1 MSIRFNFRYLLVSAL
16 LFSLPVCRAQI
27 TVPSTAIVSFG
38 QTPDTLLWDLS
49 GTYSLN
55 LVVNE
60 HNGIQVPLTFS
71 YNLIEDAEGNLHG
84 VTNDIQYLTIGGAPF
99 TMAYTITGKI
109 TGSGG
114 AATARFTIRIFG
126 NGTVG
131 NQNINTFSAV
141 MTVVASPNPDDGNL
155 EGVARFSA
163 RFSSGIE
170 GVSGTIPQ
178 FSAAL
183 PPGVDGTATLNFQI
197 AGFSSVV
204 GTATLT
210 TSSRTLGF
218 LVEGPLRNGVFN
230 CALKGSAAVQD
241 IDTSGVGSNGRAQI
255 DSAFDTAEVTGKFM
269 GQKFNFET
277 SVSTGSTTNNVN

>member
-1 MSIRFNFRYLLVSAL
+1 MSTRFNLRYLLVSAL

-27 TVPSTAIVSFG
+27 TVPSTASLSFG

-49 GTYSLN
+49 GAYSLN

-60 HNGIQVPLTFS
+60 RNGIQVPLIVGF
-71 YNLIEDAEGNLHG
+71 NLIEDASGNLHG
-84 VTNDIQYLTIGGAPF
+84 VTNDIQALSLGGAGF
-99 TMAYTITGKI
+99 TVSYTITGKI

-114 AATARFTIRIFG
+114 AATAKFTMRIIG
-126 NGTVG
+126 NGSVG
-131 NQNINTFSAV
+131 NGNSDNFSAV
-141 MTVVASPNPDDGNL
+141 LTVVASPNPDDGNL
-155 EGVARFSA
+155 EGVAKFSA
-163 RFSSGIE
+163 RVSGGIE

-178 FSAAL
+178 FSTAL

-230 CALKGSAAVQD
+230 CTLKGSSAVQN
-241 IDTSGVGSNGRAQI
+241 IDTSGVGSNGKAQI
-255 DSAFDTAEVTGKFM
+255 DSTFDTAMVTGKFM

-277 SVSTGSTTNNVN
+277 SVSTGSTTD